1 MATQRFISNPDAQTM
16 PRAADVV
23 IIGGGPAGTAA
34 LWAIERLAPG
44 TRTVLIEQQE
54 RLGAG
59 SSTAALE
66 CYRTCWPTVCIAE
79 QMQRSIEVFHHADE
93 YLGEGAANAIHLK
106 EHGYLF
112 CAFTEAQAA
121 GLKNDVIRLHE
132 IGLRHIEYLEAAEV
146 QHRFGWVGERVI
158 AAKFDP
164 VAGWL
169 DSNALI
175 YRYAQSAP
183 SAKILLG
190 VPQVTLHVEGGCVVG
205 VKIPT
210 GEIATGAVIIAAGAN
225 ARAIG
230 RTAGLDLPVTV
241 IPRQSFTTGWRHEP
255 FPEHSP
261 MIISAAPY
269 PHVRPEAKVGAIF
282 GWEYTWNSRRVREL
296 GHDAPLPDAMPEP
309 IYPTHPLKDPRFPS
323 LTLAWMARQF
333 GHAPGTGFANPR
345 YLQGLHHNIGYYT
358 YRSPAAA
365 HRPDGTPYHSERAI
379 MDRVPQIEGL
389 FLSIAHGGHGIMT
402 SAGAGEIMASL
413 VLGIAFVN
421 PSAADFGLDVA
432 WVAHDESVL

>member
-1 MATQRFISNPDAQTM
+1 MATQRVISNPDAQTM

-34 LWAIERLAPG
+34 AWAIHRLAPG
-44 TRTVLIEQQE
+44 TTTVLIEQQE

-79 QMQRSIEVFHHADE
+79 QMQRSITVFHNADD
-93 YLGEGAANAIHLK
+93 YLGAGASQAIHLK
-106 EHGYLF
+106 EQGYLF
-112 CAFTEAQAA
+112 CAFTPAQAES
-121 GLKNDVIRLHE
+121 LKNDVTRLHA
-132 IGLRHIEYLEAAEV
+132 IGLTHIEYLEAAAV
-146 QHRFGWVGERVI
+146 QSRFSWVGERVI

-164 VAGWL
+164 IAGWL

-175 YRYAQSAP
+175 YRYAQSAT
-183 SAKILLG
+183 KILLG
-190 VPQVTLHVEGGCVVG
+190 VPHIEIHVAAGQVVG
-205 VKIPT
+205 VKIPA
-210 GEIATGAVIIAAGAN
+210 GEIKTSAVIIASGAN

-241 IPRQSFTTGWRHEP
+241 IPRQSFTTGWRHNP

-269 PHVRPEAKVGAIF
+269 PHVRPEAQVGAIF
-282 GWEYTWNSRRVREL
+282 GWEYTWNSRRVRAM
-296 GHDAPLPDAMPEP
+296 GHPAPLPDAMPEP
-309 IYPTHPLKDPRFPS
+309 IYPAHPLKDPRFPS
-323 LTLAWMARQF
+323 LTLAWLARQF

-345 YLQGLHHNIGYYT
+345 YLQGLRHNIGYYV
-358 YRSPAAA
+358 YRSPAAS
-365 HRPDGTPYHSERAI
+365 HRADGTPYHSERAI
-379 MDRVPQIEGL
+379 LDRVPAINGL

-402 SAGAGEIMASL
+402 SAGAGEIIASL
-413 VLGIAFVN
+413 VLGQPAPQ
-421 PSAADFGLDVA
+421 PSAADFGLNVA
-432 WVAHDESVL
+432 WVDHDESVL